1 MELIPSSEKDKW
13 KTEVGAI
20 ATKISS
26 MNTATKAE
34 GLLESSINNFYLN
47 KALEFTSN
55 ELIQLDCEKEHAEKQ
70 VIHLTEII
78 NSNNTIDK
86 DALISLKDITTII
99 PSSSEEKEERIKEI
113 FNRRIQKEKML
124 QN

>member
-13 KTEVGAI
+13 KNEVGAI

-26 MNTATKAE
+26 MNTATQAA
-34 GLLESSINNFYLN
+34 GFLESSVNNFYLN
-47 KALEFTSN
+47 KALEFTAN

-86 DALISLKDITTII
+86 DALASLKDITTVI

>member
-13 KTEVGAI
+13 KDEVCTI
-20 ATKISS
+20 ANKISS
-26 MNTATKAE
+26 MNTATQAA
-34 GLLESSINNFYLN
+34 GFLESSVNNYYLT
-47 KALEFTSN
+47 KALEFTAN
-55 ELIQLDCEKEHAEKQ
+55 ELVQIDCEKEQAEKQ
-70 VIHLTEII
+70 VVHLTKII
-78 NSNNTIDK
+78 ESNNTIDR
-86 DALISLKDITTII
+86 DALISLKDITTVI